1 MKKIIIRVFLFVF
14 RAALLIGICAGLF
27 YLGQHAYEFGHQIYD
42 GSGVE
47 EAPGTDMAVVI
58 QEGQSV
64 QEIARL
70 LERYGLIRDEKVFLV
85 QERLSRYHGQIQPG
99 NYILNTSQDGNTMI
113 AILTGHE
120 SELET
125 SGEELK

>member
-1 MKKIIIRVFLFVF
+1 MKKIIIRVFLFLF

-27 YLGQHAYEFGHQIYD
+27 YLGQRAYEFGHQIYD
-42 GSGVE
+42 SRGVE

-85 QERLSRYHGQIQPG
+85 QERLSKYHGQIQPG

-125 SGEELK
+125 SGEERK

>member
-1 MKKIIIRVFLFVF
+1 MKKIIIRVFLFLF
-14 RAALLIGICAGLF
+14 RAALLIGICVGLF
-27 YLGQHAYEFGHQIYD
+27 YLGQRAYEFGHQIYD
-42 GSGVE
+42 GRGVE

-99 NYILNTSQDGNTMI
+99 NYILNTSQDGNTLI
-113 AILTGHE
+113 AILSGHE

-125 SGEELK
+125 SKEN

>member
-1 MKKIIIRVFLFVF
+1 MKKIIIRVFLFLF

-27 YLGQHAYEFGHQIYD
+27 YLGQRAYEFGHQIYD
-42 GSGVE
+42 GRGVE

-85 QERLSRYHGQIQPG
+85 QERLSKYHGQIQPG

-125 SGEELK
+125 SGEERK